1 MMYAVRYPDRLD
13 DLRDLG
19 ADLALQ
25 SDIARQLWDKIEE
38 WGSDEAP
45 YHLDQR
51 EKNFWSFCRGAEA
64 APRDDGDREL
74 AALRHDLDAYYAA
87 TQRQSVTA
95 ALRQNT
101 GHRRLCR

>member
-1 MMYAVRYPDRLD
+1 M
-13 DLRDLG
+13 
-19 ADLALQ
+19 
-25 SDIARQLWDKIEE
+25 WDKIEE

-101 GHRRLCR
+101 GTGDFAADLEYLRALQETLEQGHEQS